1 MKGAA
6 AIAALALAIG
16 FLSTGARATELP
28 RAPDDTAFPPTD
40 MASVLLGRD
49 LFFDPILSGNRNISC
64 ATCHHH
70 AFGSSDGRALP
81 LGEGGEGLG
90 PDRHAGSGMDAP
102 RVIPRSAPP
111 LFNLGAHEI
120 TTIFHDGR
128 LRRDPDAHNGIR
140 MPNGLTLDQPLAPV
154 AAQAMLPPVAAD
166 EMAGQPGENEVADA
180 VAANRIEG
188 PDGAWQIL
196 ADRVAAIPSYHDRF
210 AEKLGH
216 DAPIRMSD
224 IAAAIG
230 DFITFEFRATESRFD
245 VFLRGDIGALD
256 MTEQF
261 GLALFYGKAG
271 CHSCHSGPLLTD
283 QGFHALGM
291 PQTGPGKGHGAN
303 GITDL
308 GRGAVTGDSGDHYRF
323 RTPSLRNVA
332 LTAPYGHSGSYA
344 NLGDVIRHHADP
356 AAGLATFLP
365 AETDPAMRDD
375 DEALTIFAAI
385 SLRPTALSE
394 VEVAA
399 LVDFLQSL
407 TDETPVNG
415 RLGPPEAVPSGLPV
429 EIPGTSRQSALSK
442 PVARP

>member
-1 MKGAA
+1 MKGTAA
-6 AIAALALAIG
+6 TAALALAIG
-16 FLSTGARATELP
+16 LVTTGVRATELP
-28 RAPDDTAFPPTD
+28 RAPDDTMFPATD
-40 MASVLLGRD
+40 MASLLLGRD

-81 LGEGGEGLG
+81 LGEGGAGLG
-90 PDRHAGSGMDAP
+90 PERHAVPGRDAP
-102 RVIPRSAPP
+102 RVIPRNAPP
-111 LFNLGAHEI
+111 LFNLGAAEV

-128 LRRDPDAHNGIR
+128 LRRDPAAPFGIR

-180 VAANRIEG
+180 VAADRIEG

-196 ADRVAAIPSYHDRF
+196 ADRVSAIPSYHGRF
-210 AEKLGH
+210 AEKLGPN
-216 DAPIRMSD
+216 APIRMSD

-230 DFITFEFRATESRFD
+230 DFVTFEFRATDSRFD
-245 VFLRGDIGALD
+245 AFLRGDIGALD
-256 MTEQF
+256 GTEQF

-271 CHSCHSGPLLTD
+271 CQRCHSGPLMTD

-291 PQTGPGKGHGAN
+291 PQTGPGKGHGPK
-303 GITDL
+303 GIADL
-308 GRGAVTGDSGDHYRF
+308 GLGAVTGDAGDNYRF

-332 LTAPYGHSGSYA
+332 LTAPYGHSGSYPDLA
-344 NLGDVIRHHADP
+344 SVIRHHADP
-356 AAGLATFLP
+356 SAGLAMFLP
-365 AETDPAMRDD
+365 TDADPAMRDD
-375 DEALTIFAAI
+375 DEALNIFAAI
-385 SLRPTALSE
+385 SLRLNPLSE
-394 VEVAA
+394 DEIAA
-399 LVDFLQSL
+399 LVAFLQSL

-415 RLGPPEAVPSGLPV
+415 RLGPPEVVPSGLPV

-442 PVARP
+442 PVAQP